1 MGRWGYMAMLIFTV
15 CGSFWLEIVLKVG
28 VLRRIK
34 RVLTA
39 IVPVAI
45 VFLFWDAYAI
55 SRGHWKFDR
64 GQILGV
70 FGPAN
75 IPLEEFLFF
84 LMIPIAAIMT
94 IEAVRKVKKSW
105 PVTKE

>member
-1 MGRWGYMAMLIFTV
+1 MLVFTV
-15 CGSFWLEIVLKVG
+15 LGSFWLEIVLKVG
-28 VLRRIK
+28 VLRRTK

-45 VFLFWDAYAI
+45 LFLFWDAFAI
-55 SRGHWKFDR
+55 NKGHWKFDKE
-64 GQILGV
+64 QILGI
-70 FGPAN
+70 FGPAG

-84 LMIPIAAIMT
+84 AVIPIAAIMT